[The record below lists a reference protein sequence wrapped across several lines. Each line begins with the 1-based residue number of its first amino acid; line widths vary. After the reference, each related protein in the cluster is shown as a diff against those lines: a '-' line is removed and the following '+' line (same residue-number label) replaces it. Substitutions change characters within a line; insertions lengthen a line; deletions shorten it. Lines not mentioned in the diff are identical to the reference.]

1 MEASN
6 KFFTSTKGGEQARHA
21 VTTNTK
27 TATDKEIENKL
38 RPQFLMDY
46 VGQTKIKSNIKVYI
60 TAAKKRG
67 EPLDH
72 VLLYGPAGLGKTT
85 LSNIIANEMGSQI
98 KITAGPV
105 LSRAADLAGILTNL
119 SSGDVLFIDEIH
131 RLPATVEEVLYG
143 AMEDFTLDFVAGK
156 GAGANNIRLPLKPF
170 TLIGATTKAGSV
182 SAPLRDRFGVLSRL
196 ELYDIEELSQIV
208 LRSAAI
214 LGVEIEKDAVCEIAK
229 CSRGTPRIANRLLKR
244 VRDYAEVSDLKVIDL
259 QTAKVAMKQME
270 IDDLG
275 LDPMD
280 RRILSCMIEK
290 FGGGPVGLENIAS
303 VVGEDSGTIEDVYE
317 PYLIRLG
324 FVARTPKGR
333 VTLSGAYKHLG
344 IEIDKDKQKILKE
357 IEKNN

>member
-1 MEASN
+1 MEAPN
-6 KFFTSTKGGEQARHA
+6 KFFASTKDGHETRHTA
-21 VTTNTK
+21 TTNTK

-38 RPQFLMDY
+38 RPQFLVDY
-46 VGQTKIKSNIKVYI
+46 VGQTKIKSNIEIYI

-85 LSNIIANEMGSQI
+85 LSNIIANEMGSKI

-119 SSGDVLFIDEIH
+119 SAGDVLFIDEIH

-143 AMEDFTLDFVAGK
+143 AMEDFTIDFVAGK

-182 SAPLRDRFGVLSRL
+182 SSPLRDRFGVLSRL
-196 ELYDIEELSQIV
+196 ELYSIEELSQIIT
-208 LRSAAI
+208 RSAKI
-214 LGVEIEKDAVCEIAK
+214 LGAEITKEAVFETAK

-244 VRDYAEVSDLKVIDL
+244 VRDYAEVENAKAIDL
-259 QTAKVAMKQME
+259 QIAVKAMKQMD
-270 IDDLG
+270 IDVLG

-280 RRILSCMIEK
+280 RRILGCMIEH

-303 VVGEDSGTIEDVYE
+303 VVGEDSGTIEEVYE

-324 FVARTPKGR
+324 FITRTPKGR
-333 VTLSGAYKHLG
+333 VALSGAYKHLG
-344 IEIDKDKQKILKE
+344 IKLDKTKQELLNEYETK
-357 IEKNN
+357 